1 MFRTK
6 KVAVIFDFDKTL
18 SPDYMQRV
26 VFEHYGIDDDSF
38 WAECQKFSD
47 DNMQILGN
55 NHSELS
61 YMNQFLRCV
70 EDGCMADLTNQKLAE
85 LGEGIRLY
93 PGVEQLLSDLN
104 KQDVEIYIVS
114 SGIKSMLD
122 SLESRVQKATKN
134 PSFKIQK
141 IYGGDFREDPKT
153 GLIKWVA
160 SVVSPTDKLKA
171 IMEISKGCDVYGF
184 DVSASVPKGGRR
196 VPLESMIYVGDGPS
210 DTFAFNLI
218 HDSGGYTL
226 GVFNPD
232 VMAQFEQIE
241 RIREDDRLDLVAV
254 ADYRSGSTAYFWLM
268 AKASELTLKSSEEYE
283 YRQLLRDLRAKKVG
297 HIHPWNTKSLGEPN
311 GKKQAQHHR

>member
-6 KVAVIFDFDKTL
+6 KVAVVFDFDKTL

-26 VFEHYGIDDDSF
+26 VFDHYGIDDDGF

-47 DNMQILGN
+47 ENMQALGN

-61 YMNQFLRCV
+61 YMNLFLQYV
-70 EDGCMADLTNQKLAE
+70 ESERMPGLSNQKLAE

-93 PGVEQLLSDLN
+93 PGAEQLLSDLH

-114 SGIKSMLD
+114 SGIKTMLN
-122 SLESRVQKATKN
+122 SLESRIQRSTKN
-134 PSFKIQK
+134 PAFKIQK

-171 IMEISKGCDVYGF
+171 IMEISKGCDVYNF
-184 DVSASVPKGGRR
+184 DVSASVPIGGRR

-226 GVFNPD
+226 GVFNPE
-232 VMAQFEQIE
+232 VLAQFEQIE

-254 ADYRSGSTAYFWLM
+254 ADYRPGSTAYFWLM
-268 AKASELTLKSSEEYE
+268 AKAQELIFKSSEEHE

-297 HIHPWNTKSLGEPN
+297 HIHPWNNKSLGEPN
-311 GKKQAQHHR
+311 GKKQTPHHR